1 MQDSP
6 AVWTLPSCP
15 SPTLVSLVP
24 VPHPLP
30 RWAVSSRPSP
40 PALAWEEVLSG
51 SIFLPE
57 RPASQK
63 VPRSP
68 SPAVLTPSCPF
79 LSMAWGSGVP
89 KAMETVDQF
98 KAGSSGCVQWL
109 PGLTCAL
116 FCERARCGWF
126 CRDQISFQ
134 GSVVDFD
141 RQPELHT
148 PGKVL
153 ERIQKWGD
161 FSGSCPTRST
171 VWGTQIS
178 DSNISGLGS
187 SLSPY

>member
-1 MQDSP
+1 MKSRRTWEGWGGQLQGS
-6 AVWTLPSCP
+6 TN
-15 SPTLVSLVP
+15 
-24 VPHPLP
+24 
-30 RWAVSSRPSP
+30 RWYSNRQFSP
-40 PALAWEEVLSG
+40 PKSKNQHQLLGGGGEFRGEQSG
-51 SIFLPE
+51 S
-57 RPASQK
+57 
-63 VPRSP
+63 
-68 SPAVLTPSCPF
+68 
-79 LSMAWGSGVP
+79 
-89 KAMETVDQF
+89 F

-126 CRDQISFQ
+126 CRDQIPFQ
-134 GSVVDFD
+134 GCVVDFD

-161 FSGSCPTRST
+161 FSGST

-187 SLSPY
+187 PLSPY